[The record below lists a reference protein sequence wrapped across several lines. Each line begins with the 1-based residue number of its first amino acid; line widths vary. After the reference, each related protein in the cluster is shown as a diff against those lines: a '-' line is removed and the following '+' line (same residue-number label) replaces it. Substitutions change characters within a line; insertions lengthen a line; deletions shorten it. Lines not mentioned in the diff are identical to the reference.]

1 MQDIVVYI
9 SLDTAAQ
16 EKPTLLP
23 LILSF
28 EGESAY
34 KEYSSAEA
42 VAVDFP
48 ASGSPTA
55 LAAGALFHQVK
66 LESCPGRIKKVAVY
80 GVASD
85 AQPSAVTAA
94 LDTLRETQD
103 EWYFLLPTAANTA
116 MISTLSAWCS
126 GTVLSLAQLEA
137 GQVEAEKLL
146 IVQTADK
153 AAVTTAL
160 KGNRQTVVCYNHDA
174 ANSHIPAAWVGR
186 VAPNYPASVTWK
198 WKELYGIPA
207 TDEKGVDLQEL
218 LEGRCN
224 IYISNHGRAYMSEGV
239 CTDGDFIDTVIGR
252 WQIKE
257 TMRTRLVNLF
267 VDTEHVGYN
276 DQGFTMV
283 AEQVIAA
290 LDEAVAN
297 GVILKQDGSGAYTVT
312 IPRRA
317 DATEE
322 QARNRIMPPIPWEA
336 TLRGGVHGVKVT
348 GVLTVSL
355 TGSVS

>member
-34 KEYSSAEA
+34 KEYSSCGSRRGG
-42 VAVDFP
+42 FP
-48 ASGSPTA
+48 CVRFPDGAGGQGPVPSGQ
-55 LAAGALFHQVK
+55 AGELSWPV
-66 LESCPGRIKKVAVY
+66 KKVAVY

-94 LDTLRETQD
+94 LGTLRETQD

-116 MISTLSAWCS
+116 MISALSAWCS

-160 KGNRQTVVCYNHDA
+160 KGNRQTVVCYNHD
-174 ANSHIPAAWVGR
+174 S
-186 VAPNYPASVTWK
+186 
-198 WKELYGIPA
+198 
-207 TDEKGVDLQEL
+207 
-218 LEGRCN
+218 C
-224 IYISNHGRAYMSEGV
+224 
-239 CTDGDFIDTVIGR
+239 
-252 WQIKE
+252 
-257 TMRTRLVNLF
+257 
-267 VDTEHVGYN
+267 
-276 DQGFTMV
+276 
-283 AEQVIAA
+283 
-290 LDEAVAN
+290 
-297 GVILKQDGSGAYTVT
+297 
-312 IPRRA
+312 
-317 DATEE
+317 
-322 QARNRIMPPIPWEA
+322 
-336 TLRGGVHGVKVT
+336 
-348 GVLTVSL
+348 
-355 TGSVS
+355 